1 MNLEKLK
8 DFWKQEEEYSF
19 KGWDFSH
26 INNRMKEETLPWN
39 YGDIVKTYISE
50 EKVLL
55 DMGTGGGE
63 FLLSLNP
70 PKRKTYVTESYPLNV
85 ELCKNTL
92 TPYGIEVREVWDDSN
107 VPFDDNYFDIVINR
121 HESFCLS
128 EVKRILKP
136 GGIFITQQV
145 GGVNNKEMSKFL
157 LGEYPNI
164 IDIGLNLDKA
174 LKDLKDVGLKVIQK
188 AECFPKT
195 YFYDIGALVFFA
207 KIIQWEFPGF
217 SVYGCF
223 NKLVELQENLEKQGY
238 IETLEHRYFFI
249 AEK

>member
-8 DFWKQEEEYSF
+8 DFWKQEEQCSF

-26 INNRMKEETLPWN
+26 INNRMKVETLPWN
-39 YGDIVKTYISE
+39 YGEIVKTYISE

-55 DMGTGGGE
+55 DMCTGGGE

-70 PKRKTYVTESYPLNV
+70 PKGKTYVTESYPPNV
-85 ELCKNTL
+85 ELCKSQL
-92 TPYGIEVREVWDDSN
+92 TPYGIEVREVLYDTN
-107 VPFDDNYFDIVINR
+107 LPFDDNYFDIVINR
-121 HESFCLS
+121 HGSFCLS
-128 EVKRILKP
+128 EVNRILKP

-145 GGVNNKEMSKFL
+145 GGKNNKEISKFL

-174 LKDLKDVGLKVIQK
+174 LKDSKDVGLKVIQK
-188 AECFPKT
+188 AEYFPKA
-195 YFYDIGALVFFA
+195 YFYDVGALVFYA

-217 SVYGCF
+217 SVDACF
-223 NKLVELQENLEKQGY
+223 DKLVQIQESLEKQGY